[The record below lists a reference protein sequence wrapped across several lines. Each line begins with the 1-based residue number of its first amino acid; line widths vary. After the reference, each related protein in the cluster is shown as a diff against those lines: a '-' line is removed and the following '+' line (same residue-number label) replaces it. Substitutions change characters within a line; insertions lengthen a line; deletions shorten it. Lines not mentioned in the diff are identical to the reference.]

1 MILTSPY
8 SGSYV
13 QSFDFPFSVFGREK
27 DRLSF
32 ILPKV
37 NAQLVIHKPVT
48 YIGEVLSEFYLL
60 FALDLYVQITNMYHL
75 RREIDHNLF
84 LG

>member
-1 MILTSPY
+1 MSRVPIFL
-8 SGSYV
+8 
-13 QSFDFPFSVFGREK
+13 FFVFGREK
-27 DRLSF
+27 DRLRF
-32 ILPKV
+32 ILPKL

-60 FALDLYVQITNMYHL
+60 FARDLYVEITKMYHL